1 VLFLLAENFVV
12 GPTDISNQKV
22 EEDHCNKDCDEEPE
36 EPSDE
41 QHQRIVS
48 VILEIQI
55 TTMNGLRKLI

>member
-1 VLFLLAENFVV
+1 MLFLFTENFIV
-12 GPTDISNQKV
+12 GPTDVCDQKV

-36 EPSDE
+36 EPSNE

-55 TTMNGLRKLI
+55 ATVNGL